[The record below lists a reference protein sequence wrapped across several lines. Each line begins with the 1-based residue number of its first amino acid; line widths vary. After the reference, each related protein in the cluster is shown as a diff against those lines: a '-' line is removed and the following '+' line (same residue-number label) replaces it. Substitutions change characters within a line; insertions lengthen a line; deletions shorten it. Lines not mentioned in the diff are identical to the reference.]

1 MEVLKFLT
9 GIGPALQG
17 RLLIFD
23 GEEMTFNSIRV
34 ERKPSCPECGSM
46 E

>member
-9 GIGPALQG
+9 GIGTLLKN

-23 GEEMTFNSIRV
+23 GEEMAFNSITIQ
-34 ERKPSCPECGSM
+34 RKPSCPECGK
-46 E
+46 

>member
-9 GIGPALQG
+9 GIGTLLKN

-23 GEEMTFNSIRV
+23 GEEMTFNSITIR
-34 ERKPSCPECGSM
+34 RRSSCPECGK
-46 E
+46 